1 MANVITHVG
10 LCVEDL
16 DRARGFYEAL
26 GFAFQR
32 ELQPPEE
39 LTGTLLEIASPH
51 VTAVY
56 LTLGDFVLELLRFDR
71 PDNPPFSKRVMN
83 EPGLTHLSLASDD
96 VAETLDQVRANGGQ
110 VLENTNVGPAVLVR
124 DPDGQL
130 IEIVQ
135 ARPKR

>member
-26 GFAFQR
+26 GFEFQR
-32 ELQPPEE
+32 ELQPPDGI
-39 LTGTLLEIASPH
+39 TGTLLEIDAPNAK
-51 VTAVY
+51 AVY
-56 LTLGDFVLELLRFDR
+56 LTSGDFVLELLRFDR
-71 PDNPPFSKRVMN
+71 PDNPPFTKRVMN

-96 VAETLDQVRANGGQ
+96 LAATVDTVRANGGQ